1 MPVLSEQISL
11 QPKSERRP
19 YAVNQKNIRDTAEGF
34 EGVKTTDD
42 DAVLR
47 HSAGTS
53 GHGDGQDSNKTLRDD
68 GDGKGDSVDGDL
80 FVNTESGSAKYND
93 CETTSTSGSTK
104 QMPEEIL
111 ALT

>member
-1 MPVLSEQISL
+1 MSL
-11 QPKSERRP
+11 QPKSECRP
-19 YAVNQKNIRDTAEGF
+19 YAVNQKNVRDATEGF
-34 EGVKTTDD
+34 EGVKTTDN

-53 GHGDGQDSNKTLRDD
+53 GHGDGQDSNKTLWDD

-80 FVNTESGSAKYND
+80 FVNTESGSAKYNN
-93 CETTSTSGSTK
+93 CETTSTSGSPK
-104 QMPEEIL
+104 QMPEVFL